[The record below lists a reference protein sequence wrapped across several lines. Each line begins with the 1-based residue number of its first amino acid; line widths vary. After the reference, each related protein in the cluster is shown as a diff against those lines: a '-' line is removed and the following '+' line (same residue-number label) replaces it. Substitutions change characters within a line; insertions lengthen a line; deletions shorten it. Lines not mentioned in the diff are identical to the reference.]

1 MDARPKTRQV
11 DRERKTPSTQVP
23 RGAKQIVIPMTQ
35 QQYDNIWHD
44 ADRVRSFIEQCARSA
59 PQLFPAGFDQSYCLH
74 GFGRESLKLSG
85 LKLRKIVLANGAS
98 YWLRPSFIFSSM
110 TGTVDQLAYPLLLA
124 AHGVPPWLLTI
135 GFGHSDMYWYRV
147 IERLGRNSLVG
158 TTVHDSAQLPEH
170 LVADEHHAD
179 WAGQKGYIPTTVGG
193 GCILG
198 SSVLKCEAWDFS
210 LFCRSQSFCYHASGD
225 VSGHG
230 GAMARITIDVD
241 LPPEV
246 EITGYQRYQDGHGL
260 EVRWPLPARCRCEK
274 CGHDDVAH
282 IEFKTIPQAIRDLN
296 LWEQPC
302 FWIYQAPFH
311 RCARCNYRQHIIPP
325 FKRKDVSY
333 TYRFEQFVLRSLIG
347 STAEEVARRL
357 GISAET
363 VDRIVE
369 NQLTEDRQI
378 DPQRVITDIG
388 LDELSLKKRHRLYV
402 TLMTDL
408 SDPTRPQILAV
419 ERGRDT
425 TATLKC
431 LDRLTQEQRQ
441 QVRTHRV
448 DMGPAYPAACA
459 LRLPHSRAVTDRFH
473 VAKKFN
479 EVVDS
484 LRKNSTRE
492 YKAKLT
498 KDQRKAFR
506 SQMWAFRRDLESL
519 SAEEKQALEALFEK
533 IPALRPLYKVR
544 LRFKEIFDTARDRI
558 TAARWLRKL
567 RRECGQLGL
576 DLGSFF
582 ETYDRWKTKIL
593 NYFDARQTSVAVEGI
608 NNKARVITKRTYG
621 LKSAKSL
628 WDRLILDL
636 NRASQAIGYSIEL
649 IRQMAKGL
657 KALFDWSCT

>member
-1 MDARPKTRQV
+1 MLVQ
-11 DRERKTPSTQVP
+11 
-23 RGAKQIVIPMTQ
+23 RGNSGVAGGIP
-35 QQYDNIWHD
+35 
-44 ADRVRSFIEQCARSA
+44 VS
-59 PQLFPAGFDQSYCLH
+59 
-74 GFGRESLKLSG
+74 
-85 LKLRKIVLANGAS
+85 
-98 YWLRPSFIFSSM
+98 
-110 TGTVDQLAYPLLLA
+110 
-124 AHGVPPWLLTI
+124 
-135 GFGHSDMYWYRV
+135 
-147 IERLGRNSLVG
+147 GRNSGVRG
-158 TTVHDSAQLPEH
+158 GIPVSEH
-170 LVADEHHAD
+170 LFAWRTTTRARLTDDAEAMGNDLDPVLC
-179 WAGQKGYIPTTVGG
+179 TVGPATAQRQPHA
-193 GCILG
+193 IQLLG
-198 SSVLKCEAWDFS
+198 R
-210 LFCRSQSFCYHASGD
+210 LFPTDLPSPAGPTFRLSATELLPFRERVQDGI
-225 VSGHG
+225 GMP
-230 GAMARITIDVD
+230 GAMAAVARPGILARIGHHRGPHRVGLDVPQND
-241 LPPEV
+241 EQVVAVLEPLGV
-246 EITGYQRYQDGHGL
+246 RAARGQTDL
-260 EVRWPLPARCRCEK
+260 EV
-274 CGHDDVAH
+274 
-282 IEFKTIPQAIRDLN
+282 FPQKLLN
-296 LWEQPC
+296 
-302 FWIYQAPFH
+302 
-311 RCARCNYRQHIIPP
+311 
-325 FKRKDVSY
+325 
-333 TYRFEQFVLRSLIG
+333 RS
-347 STAEEVARRL
+347 
-357 GISAET
+357 
-363 VDRIVE
+363 
-369 NQLTEDRQI
+369 
-378 DPQRVITDIG
+378 DPEATR
-388 LDELSLKKRHRLYV
+388 V

-484 LRKNSTRE
+484 LRKNITRE

-506 SQMWAFRRDLESL
+506 SQMWAFRRDPESL
-519 SAEEKQALEALFEK
+519 SAEEKPALEALFEK

-544 LRFKEIFDTARDRI
+544 LRFKEIFDTVRDRI
-558 TAARWLRKL
+558 TAARWLREL

-593 NYFDARQTSVAVEGI
+593 NYFDARQTSAAVEGI

-636 NRASQAIGYSIEL
+636 NRASQAIGYSIEH